1 MIASIHFSGHEST
14 VVIVQRI
21 DIIYTENCSYRLLF
35 QNKLLK
41 KLFSEEDPK
50 LVVPSNVRV
59 KVSAQKPV
67 LSTPKQNKKTVNLLM
82 G

>member
-1 MIASIHFSGHEST
+1 MTFAERNCWDTFLITHF
-14 VVIVQRI
+14 
-21 DIIYTENCSYRLLF
+21 F

-50 LVVPSNVRV
+50 LVVPNVRV

-67 LSTPKQNKKTVNLLM
+67 LSTPKQNKKTVSF
-82 G
+82 